1 MTESILWHGTIAA
14 VFTSL
19 FAGLGGFLI
28 FCKKHYS
35 HENIDFM
42 LNIAAGI
49 MLASSVF
56 TLLAPAASSIN
67 QVEANHYLGGL
78 WIVLAVIGGVG
89 IIWILHEVVPH
100 EHEYSGKHG
109 EGAINMRSSLL
120 FIFAIAIHKFP
131 EGLAVGV
138 AYAGQELFDPK
149 ALAVGI
155 ALQNIPEG
163 LMVAV
168 SLVAIRFSRLKAALL
183 AAVSGLMQPLGALV
197 GILGTGFSPKLV
209 PFGMAL
215 AGGTML
221 FVIINEV
228 LPETYIRRNEEKSSA
243 AILIGFIFMTYLSI
257 VLG

>member
-1 MTESILWHGTIAA
+1 MESIVWHGTIAA
-14 VFTSL
+14 LFTSL
-19 FAGLGGFLI
+19 FAGIGGFLI
-28 FCKKHYS
+28 FCKKRYS
-35 HENIDFM
+35 RENIDFM

-56 TLLAPAASSIN
+56 TLLAPAVSSITQMESN
-67 QVEANHYLGGL
+67 LYLAGA
-78 WIVLAVIGGVG
+78 WIVMAIVGGVG
-89 IIWILHEVVPH
+89 IIWLLHTVIPH
-100 EHEYSGKHG
+100 EHELTKKHG
-109 EGAINMRSSLL
+109 DGAVNARSSLL
-120 FIFAIAIHKFP
+120 FVFAIAIHKIP

-168 SLVAIRFSRLKAALL
+168 SLVGIGYSRLKGALL
-183 AAVSGLMQPLGALV
+183 ATLSGLMQPLGALIA
-197 GILGTGFSPKLV
+197 ILGTGFSAKLV

>member
-1 MTESILWHGTIAA
+1 MPG
-14 VFTSL
+14 
-19 FAGLGGFLI
+19 
-28 FCKKHYS
+28 
-35 HENIDFM
+35 
-42 LNIAAGI
+42 
-49 MLASSVF
+49 
-56 TLLAPAASSIN
+56 
-67 QVEANHYLGGL
+67 
-78 WIVLAVIGGVG
+78 
-89 IIWILHEVVPH
+89 
-100 EHEYSGKHG
+100 
-109 EGAINMRSSLL
+109 
-120 FIFAIAIHKFP
+120 
-131 EGLAVGV
+131 
-138 AYAGQELFDPK
+138 
-149 ALAVGI
+149 
-155 ALQNIPEG
+155 
-163 LMVAV
+163 MVAV

>member
-1 MTESILWHGTIAA
+1 MAESLLWHGTIAA

-19 FAGLGGFLI
+19 FAGIGGFMI
-28 FCKKHYS
+28 FLKKRYS
-35 HENIDFM
+35 RNNIDFM

-67 QVEANHYLGGL
+67 QVESNHYWGGF
-78 WIVLAVIGGVG
+78 WIVAAIMCGVG
-89 IIWILHEVVPH
+89 IIWVLHEILPH

-109 EGAINMRSSLL
+109 MNAANIRSSLM

-168 SLVAIRFSRLKAALL
+168 SLVAIDFSRLRAALL
-183 AAVSGLMQPLGALV
+183 AALSGLMQPLGAVV

-228 LPETYIRRNEEKSSA
+228 LPETYIRRSEEKSSA
-243 AILIGFIFMTYLSI
+243 AILFGFIFMTYLSI

>member
-1 MTESILWHGTIAA
+1 MGCLLVTGTLAA
-14 VFTSL
+14 LFTSA

-28 FCKKHYS
+28 FVKRRYS
-35 HENIDFM
+35 QENINFM
-42 LNIAAGI
+42 LNMAAGV

-56 TLLAPAASSIN
+56 TLLAPAVSNIN
-67 QVEANHYLGGL
+67 HIESNRYLGGL
-78 WIVLAVIGGVG
+78 WICLAVTSGVG
-89 IIWILHEVVPH
+89 LIWLLHEFIPH
-100 EHEYSGKHG
+100 QHEYGDRQEFKISW
-109 EGAINMRSSLL
+109 NSSWL
-120 FIFAIAIHKFP
+120 FIMAITIHKFP

-168 SLVAIRFSRLKAALL
+168 SLVAIDFSKLKAALF
-183 AAVSGLMQPLGALV
+183 AAVTGLMQPLGAII
-197 GILGTGFSPKLV
+197 GILGTGYSAKMV

-228 LPETYIRRNEEKSSA
+228 IPEVYICKNGKKNA
-243 AILIGFIFMTYLSI
+243 LAILVGFIMMTYLSI
-257 VLG
+257 IWG

>member
-56 TLLAPAASSIN
+56 TLLAPAAASIN

-138 AYAGQELFDPK
+138 AYAVFVNLFK
-149 ALAVGI
+149 K
-155 ALQNIPEG
+155 
-163 LMVAV
+163 V
-168 SLVAIRFSRLKAALL
+168 SYSSITFFSSKW
-183 AAVSGLMQPLGALV
+183 SE
-197 GILGTGFSPKLV
+197 S
-209 PFGMAL
+209 
-215 AGGTML
+215 
-221 FVIINEV
+221 
-228 LPETYIRRNEEKSSA
+228 
-243 AILIGFIFMTYLSI
+243 
-257 VLG
+257 

>member
-56 TLLAPAASSIN
+56 TLLAPAAASIN

-100 EHEYSGKHG
+100 F
-109 EGAINMRSSLL
+109 N
-120 FIFAIAIHKFP
+120 
-131 EGLAVGV
+131 
-138 AYAGQELFDPK
+138 
-149 ALAVGI
+149 
-155 ALQNIPEG
+155 
-163 LMVAV
+163 
-168 SLVAIRFSRLKAALL
+168 
-183 AAVSGLMQPLGALV
+183 
-197 GILGTGFSPKLV
+197 
-209 PFGMAL
+209 
-215 AGGTML
+215 
-221 FVIINEV
+221 
-228 LPETYIRRNEEKSSA
+228 RNC
-243 AILIGFIFMTYLSI
+243 I
-257 VLG
+257 

>member
-1 MTESILWHGTIAA
+1 MGSLLVTGTLAA
-14 VFTSL
+14 LFTSA

-28 FCKKHYS
+28 FAKRHYS
-35 HENIDFM
+35 QENINFM
-42 LNIAAGI
+42 LNMAAGV

-56 TLLAPAASSIN
+56 TLLAPAVSSIN
-67 QVEANHYLGGL
+67 QMESNHYLGGL
-78 WIVLAVIGGVG
+78 WICLAVTAGVG
-89 IIWILHEVVPH
+89 LIWLLHELIPH
-100 EHEYSGKHG
+100 QHEYSGRQGLK
-109 EGAINMRSSLL
+109 MDWRSSWL
-120 FIFAIAIHKFP
+120 FIMAITIHKFP

-168 SLVAIRFSRLKAALL
+168 SLVAINFSKLKAALF
-183 AAVSGLMQPLGALV
+183 AAVTGLMQPLGAV
-197 GILGTGFSPKLV
+197 AGILATGFSSKMV

-221 FVIINEV
+221 FVIVNEV
-228 LPETYIRRNEEKSSA
+228 IPEVYIRKNGEKTSL
-243 AILIGFIFMTYLSI
+243 AILAGFVVMTYLSI
-257 VLG
+257 ILG

>member
-1 MTESILWHGTIAA
+1 MISELLIHGTLAA
-14 VFTSL
+14 LFASL
-19 FAGLGGFLI
+19 FAGLGGFMI
-28 FCKKHYS
+28 FLKKRYS
-35 HENIDFM
+35 RENIDFM

-56 TLLAPAASSIN
+56 TLLAPAVVSIN
-67 QVEANHYLGGL
+67 QVEENHYWGGL
-78 WIVLAVIGGVG
+78 WIVLALMCGVG
-89 IIWILHEVVPH
+89 MIWLLHAVLPH

-109 EGAINMRSSLL
+109 SNAINMRSSLL

-168 SLVAIRFSRLKAALL
+168 SLVAIDFSQLKAALL
-183 AAVSGLMQPLGALV
+183 ATLSGLMQPLGAVV

-243 AILIGFIFMTYLSI
+243 AILIGFVFMTYLSI

>member
-56 TLLAPAASSIN
+56 TLLAPAAASIN

-89 IIWILHEVVPH
+89 IIWILHD
-100 EHEYSGKHG
+100 SGKHG

-197 GILGTGFSPKLV
+197 GILGTGFSP
-209 PFGMAL
+209 FGMAL

>member
-1 MTESILWHGTIAA
+1 MDNLLLHGTLAA

-28 FCKKHYS
+28 FCKKNYS

-56 TLLAPAASSIN
+56 TLLAPAVTSIN
-67 QVEANHYLGGL
+67 QMEANHYLGGL
-78 WIVLAVIGGVG
+78 WIIFAVICGVG
-89 IIWILHEVVPH
+89 VIWLLHAVIPH
-100 EHEYSGKHG
+100 EHEYTGRHG
-109 EGAINMRSSLL
+109 SLAIDVRSSLL

-168 SLVAIRFSRLKAALL
+168 SLVAIGFSRLKAALL
-183 AAVSGLMQPLGALV
+183 AALTGLMQPLGALA

-228 LPETYIRRNEEKSSA
+228 LPETYIRRNKEKSSA

>member
-1 MTESILWHGTIAA
+1 MARNDCR
-14 VFTSL
+14 
-19 FAGLGGFLI
+19 GFYQFVCRVGRLSD

-56 TLLAPAASSIN
+56 TLLAPAAASIN

-120 FIFAIAIHKFP
+120 FILRLPFISFP
-131 EGLAVGV
+131 RGWRSAWLMPGRNCLIRKPWLSV
-138 AYAGQELFDPK
+138 LLCKIFPK
-149 ALAVGI
+149 D
-155 ALQNIPEG
+155 
-163 LMVAV
+163 
-168 SLVAIRFSRLKAALL
+168 
-183 AAVSGLMQPLGALV
+183 
-197 GILGTGFSPKLV
+197 
-209 PFGMAL
+209 
-215 AGGTML
+215 
-221 FVIINEV
+221 
-228 LPETYIRRNEEKSSA
+228 
-243 AILIGFIFMTYLSI
+243 
-257 VLG
+257 